1 VDARDSIPAR
11 ADSADPFGLVQG
23 GEGIITGTVVCAA
36 VIAAGAGYASSTA
49 QLVGAMVGTVFVYWL
64 AHMHAEAI
72 GGAVSEGHHP
82 FVAVRRAL
90 AHTWTI
96 AAASL
101 LPVVVLLVAE
111 LAGADLK
118 DAAWIALW
126 ATVALLAFYS
136 FVAGRR
142 GGLGIPG
149 SMACALAGVALG
161 LLVTLLKV
169 ALK

>member
-1 VDARDSIPAR
+1 
-11 ADSADPFGLVQG
+11 
-23 GEGIITGTVVCAA
+23 
-36 VIAAGAGYASSTA
+36 
-49 QLVGAMVGTVFVYWL
+49 M
-64 AHMHAEAI
+64 
-72 GGAVSEGHHP
+72 
-82 FVAVRRAL
+82 

-101 LPVVVLLVAE
+101 LPVVVLLGAEIAGAE
-111 LAGADLK
+111 LM

-126 ATVALLAFYS
+126 ATVALLALYS
-136 FVAGRR
+136 FLAGWL

-149 SMACALAGVALG
+149 SLACALAGVALG